1 MKFLGTFLIVS
12 AMNSWLSLKAS
23 TLIKVDNEPVGT
35 LKKTD
40 KILGVA
46 LVANF

>member
-1 MKFLGTFLIVS
+1 MEQVAAASL
-12 AMNSWLSLKAS
+12 NSWLSLKAS
-23 TLIKVDNEPVGT
+23 YLIKYNNDPVEN

-40 KILGVA
+40 TTLGVA